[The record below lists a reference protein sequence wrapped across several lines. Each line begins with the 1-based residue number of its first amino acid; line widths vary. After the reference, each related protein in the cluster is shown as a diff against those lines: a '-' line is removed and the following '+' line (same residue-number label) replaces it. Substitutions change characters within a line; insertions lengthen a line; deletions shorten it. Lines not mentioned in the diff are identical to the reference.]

1 MQGLNVSDKSKKG
14 QVAGDGGIG
23 INDLPEIQIIV
34 REIERFK
41 KTMLQNPTHEEDESY
56 RVVAERHF
64 LYGLEKAKELLL
76 LDHYEIMKKLE

>member
-41 KTMLQNPTHEEDESY
+41 KTMLQNPPHEEEESP
-56 RVVAERHF
+56 RGVAERHF
-64 LYGLEKAKELLL
+64 LNGLERAKEILALS
-76 LDHYEIMKKLE
+76 HYENRKAF